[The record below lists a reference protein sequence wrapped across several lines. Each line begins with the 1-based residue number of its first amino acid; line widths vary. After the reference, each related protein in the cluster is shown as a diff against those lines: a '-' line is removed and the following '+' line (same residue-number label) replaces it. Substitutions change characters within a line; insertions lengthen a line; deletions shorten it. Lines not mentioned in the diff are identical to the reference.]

1 MANAK
6 ILEQKQVVIDE
17 IKEKFANAKSIVLFD
32 PRGLKVSEV
41 TELRRSLRESGSD
54 YKVYKN
60 TLAKRA
66 IADSGLE
73 LDNYLEG
80 PTAISFSSDELAPVK
95 IISEFAKKHEA
106 LELKAGVVEGKVANI
121 EELNSDNS
129 LVLTDYDEQTV
140 SNFLEQV
147 VQRVSEVND
156 DQMKQLGIEAEDNP
170 ILHLIPTFSE
180 NYLSG
185 LESIKTSNI
194 NEQDVN
200 AFNQKFE
207 VYQSTNL
214 QGVTVKGLL
223 TTIGL
228 NNEQQDEDRQ
238 IKEINFNGEEY
249 EASSQNIAFI
259 KEDIKTDSYYRVEF
273 EKDQETGIIYR
284 AVINPK

>member
-60 TLAKRA
+60 TLTKRA

-106 LELKAGVVEGKVANI
+106 LELKAGVVEGKVANV
-121 EELNSDNS
+121 EELNS
-129 LVLTDYDEQTV
+129 Y
-140 SNFLEQV
+140 
-147 VQRVSEVND
+147 
-156 DQMKQLGIEAEDNP
+156 AA
-170 ILHLIPTFSE
+170 IPSRE
-180 NYLSG
+180 
-185 LESIKTSNI
+185 
-194 NEQDVN
+194 
-200 AFNQKFE
+200 
-207 VYQSTNL
+207 
-214 QGVTVKGLL
+214 GLL
-223 TTIGL
+223 TMLAGGLIGTVRDL
-228 NNEQQDEDRQ
+228 SICLDLYS
-238 IKEINFNGEEY
+238 KEKEE
-249 EASSQNIAFI
+249 N
-259 KEDIKTDSYYRVEF
+259 
-273 EKDQETGIIYR
+273 
-284 AVINPK
+284 

>member
-41 TELRRSLRESGSD
+41 TELRRNLRESGSD

-106 LELKAGVVEGKVANI
+106 LELKAGVVEGKVANR
-121 EELNSDNS
+121 EELNS
-129 LVLTDYDEQTV
+129 Y
-140 SNFLEQV
+140 
-147 VQRVSEVND
+147 
-156 DQMKQLGIEAEDNP
+156 AA
-170 ILHLIPTFSE
+170 IPSRE
-180 NYLSG
+180 
-185 LESIKTSNI
+185 
-194 NEQDVN
+194 
-200 AFNQKFE
+200 
-207 VYQSTNL
+207 
-214 QGVTVKGLL
+214 GLL
-223 TTIGL
+223 TMLAGGL
-228 NNEQQDEDRQ
+228 MATVKDLSICLDLYS
-238 IKEINFNGEEY
+238 KEKEE
-249 EASSQNIAFI
+249 N
-259 KEDIKTDSYYRVEF
+259 
-273 EKDQETGIIYR
+273 
-284 AVINPK
+284 